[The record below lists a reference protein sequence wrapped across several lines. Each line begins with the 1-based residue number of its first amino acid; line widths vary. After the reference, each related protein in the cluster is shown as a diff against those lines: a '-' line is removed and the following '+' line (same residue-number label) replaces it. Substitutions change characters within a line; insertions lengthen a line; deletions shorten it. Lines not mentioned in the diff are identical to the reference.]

1 MIKPLI
7 QPERISRPV
16 SGIASNPISGG
27 LIVAARNSVNKVKES
42 TQTISKGLNK
52 NEKFAMNYVEFFGSK
67 KTTKILKKNLKSI
80 KESLVSTF
88 SMAKTLKKRV
98 ADISKIGLG
107 GALGGIAGIFG
118 KGLLGGLLGKLAIGA
133 LIGLAVGGIGFF
145 LYRNAGKFFKFLED
159 NIDQLTPIIEKI
171 IKGIGS
177 KLLMPS
183 GLPELIDEVDDNI
196 SSNVTSI
203 LESDDKISRD
213 DAVTEAFEMEFN
225 KIQEKIDELKL
236 QRSELGFFDIM
247 RRGEINSAIKRLE
260 GAQEYLRSGDQFSNL
275 KPSTTST
282 LMFGPRSIPLFSGL
296 NFLTS
301 QFLSGTPVPT
311 GYNNMNADSRLIT
324 VTNFVENSPKNLDVL
339 EAEVLRSSRLAGRF
353 AGEGKT
359 RFYEDVLNYI
369 KAKKSKDGT
378 KGFDVLPEQFDI
390 NATRSGNIEEFNNR
404 FGDILKFKPSKN
416 KKNNINLMQSGGS
429 GNTRGANK
437 NISNKISSTPPEG
450 GIIDVP
456 FISSLNSDLA
466 FDRAIAK
473 NTYNIYMG

>member
-1 MIKPLI
+1 MITPAIKPTI
-7 QPERISRPV
+7 AFRPISR
-16 SGIASNPISGG
+16 G
-27 LIVAARNSVNKVKES
+27 LITAARNSVNRVQES
-42 TQTISKGLNK
+42 TQKISKGLNR

-67 KTTKILKKNLKSI
+67 KTTKILKKNLKSVRD
-80 KESLVSTF
+80 SLISTF
-88 SMAKTLKKRV
+88 SMVKTLRENV
-98 ADISKIGLG
+98 AKMSKGGLGAAG
-107 GALGGIAGIFG
+107 GALGGIVGIFG

-145 LYRNAGKFFKFLED
+145 LYRNAGKFFKFLDD

-275 KPSTTST
+275 KPSATST
-282 LMFGPRSIPLFSGL
+282 LMFGPRSIPLLSGL